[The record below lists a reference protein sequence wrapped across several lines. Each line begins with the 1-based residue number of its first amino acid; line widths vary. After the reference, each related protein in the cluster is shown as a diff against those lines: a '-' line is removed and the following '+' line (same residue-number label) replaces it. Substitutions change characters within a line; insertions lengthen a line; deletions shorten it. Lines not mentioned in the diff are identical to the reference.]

1 MDWDTETLD
10 WWAGTRY
17 KIYYLLFT
25 VILGFVD
32 WDRPGDSQLMDW
44 DTETLD
50 W

>member
-1 MDWDTETLD
+1 MTGGLGHVDVLQ
-10 WWAGTRY
+10 
-17 KIYYLLFT
+17 KILLFT